1 MGNPFF
7 NQNSP
12 TPQMNNPFGNMA
24 NMMSQFQQFKSN
36 FQGDPRQKVQELLNS
51 GRMTQESETTEAL
64 LETAVSGVTG
74 LSGLS
79 FCSCSHSWVTV
90 GAVSVATQEELCRM

>member
-12 TPQMNNPFGNMA
+12 TPQTNNPFGNMA
-24 NMMSQFQQFKSN
+24 NMMSQFQLFKSN

-51 GRMTQESETTEAL
+51 GRMTQEQFNQ
-64 LETAVSGVTG
+64 
-74 LSGLS
+74 LSQLAQQFQS
-79 FCSCSHSWVTV
+79 FF
-90 GAVSVATQEELCRM
+90 RR

>member
-7 NQNSP
+7 NQNSLA
-12 TPQMNNPFGNMA
+12 PQTNNPFGNVA

-51 GRMTQESETTEAL
+51 GRMTQEQFNQ
-64 LETAVSGVTG
+64 
-74 LSGLS
+74 LSQLAQQFQS
-79 FCSCSHSWVTV
+79 FF
-90 GAVSVATQEELCRM
+90 RR